1 MAESLYDM
9 WTLLMKRRAE
19 WPVATLLIGV
29 TATVATYYLKY
40 VAKKPVL
47 ITGSKSCADFL
58 QHHCPVLVQEYYPTV
73 WCFTSQAHTLLC
85 SVLYLFPLQKPLLI
99 TGSKSC
105 ADFLQ
110 HHCPVLVQEYYP
122 TVWCFTSRAH
132 TILCSVLYLFPLQKP
147 VLITGSKSCADFLQH
162 HCPVLV
168 QEYYPT
174 VWCFTSRAHTILCS
188 VLYLF
193 PLQKPVLITG
203 SKSCADFLQCHCPVL
218 VQEYYPTVWC
228 FTSRAHTILCSVLY
242 LFSLQKPVLITGSK
256 SCADFLQHHCP
267 VLVQEYYPTVWCFT
281 SRAHTILC
289 SIAGNLA
296 KKLPPYRKDILPT
309 PDGGEIHLEWLD
321 HHGNDCHDNRTCPIV
336 VILPGLS
343 GNSASHYAIRLAKGA
358 TKKCYRGVV
367 FNHRGSNGVKLKSN
381 RLYCAADSE
390 DFQLVVSHIKKLYP
404 DAPLMA
410 VGCSMGGMI
419 LFNYLAK
426 HGENCGLV
434 AAMVVG
440 MPWEANKTGDSLQQP
455 LNRLVF
461 NKNLVR
467 QLRRDL
473 RFNRDLFDNDDRVD
487 VDYTLQSSTVKDFD
501 DRFTIKLFG
510 FDSVRHYYT
519 TASACYKIN
528 RVKIPLLSL
537 NSADDVFAPFDSIPT
552 EDIKKNPNISLVVT
566 SHGGHVGFG
575 DWLSPTRESF
585 LDKLYQQYIDAVF
598 KYGEKELKGTHLKK

>member
-1 MAESLYDM
+1 MAESVYDM

-40 VAKKPVL
+40 VAKKPV
-47 ITGSKSCADFL
+47 
-58 QHHCPVLVQEYYPTV
+58 
-73 WCFTSQAHTLLC
+73 
-85 SVLYLFPLQKPLLI
+85 LI

-188 VLYLF
+188 
-193 PLQKPVLITG
+193 
-203 SKSCADFLQCHCPVL
+203 
-218 VQEYYPTVWC
+218 
-228 FTSRAHTILCSVLY
+228 
-242 LFSLQKPVLITGSK
+242 
-256 SCADFLQHHCP
+256 
-267 VLVQEYYPTVWCFT
+267 
-281 SRAHTILC
+281 
-289 SIAGNLA
+289 IAGNLA
-296 KKLPPYRKDILPT
+296 KKLPPYRKDILPA

-321 HHGNDCHDNRTCPIV
+321 HHGNDCHDNRTRPIV

-367 FNHRGSNGVKLKSN
+367 FNHRGSNGVKIKSN

-390 DFQLVVSHIKKLYP
+390 DLQLVVSHIKKLHP

-473 RFNRDLFDNDDRVD
+473 RFNRELFDNDDRVD

-519 TASACYKIN
+519 SASACYKID

-566 SHGGHVGFG
+566 LHGGHVGFG